1 MDIITTPEYFKAKE
15 FVKSNDAEEI
25 THRFAELLIKFNEI
39 SIELVSVK
47 RQLHET
53 ANKLHETINFIN
65 TIKPNNVAT
74 LKDVIDQTMENMKND

>member
-1 MDIITTPEYFKAKE
+1 MDIITTTEYFKAKE
-15 FVKSNDAEEI
+15 FVKSNNAEEI

-47 RQLHET
+47 KQLHET

-65 TIKPNNVAT
+65 TIKPTNAAT
-74 LKDVIDQTMENMKND
+74 LQDIIDQTVENMKK